1 MVKQRLRRGDE
12 PPSPHALVVRG
23 LAASHNGNSVFD
35 RTHLSTDAELNQDL
49 YGFAGLSAWLVT
61 PDWPLQRILE
71 EKLARAQRVALISV
85 DELRKSGLTI
95 WDTGAAPHVDL
106 VALDGGLDTLVE
118 GIMAISC
125 DSMDNPYYASEES
138 S

>member
-1 MVKQRLRRGDE
+1 MSDN
-12 PPSPHALVVRG
+12 S
-23 LAASHNGNSVFD
+23 SVFS
-35 RTHLSTDAELNQDL
+35 RAQLVTDAETNMDL

-61 PDWPLQRILE
+61 PDWPLQQILE
-71 EKLARAQRVALISV
+71 EKLARAQRVALIPVEGLSA
-85 DELRKSGLTI
+85 LGLTA
-95 WDTGAAPHVDL
+95 WDTGTAPHVDL
-106 VALDGGLDTLVE
+106 VALDGGLDTLVD

>member
-35 RTHLSTDAELNQDL
+35 RTLLTIDAELNQDL

-61 PDWPLQRILE
+61 PDWPLQRILD
-71 EKLARAQRVALISV
+71 EKLPRAQRVALIPVEGLSA
-85 DELRKSGLTI
+85 LGLTA

-106 VALDGGLDTLVE
+106 VALDGGLETLVE

-125 DSMDNPYYASEES
+125 DSMDNPYYAREES

>member
-12 PPSPHALVVRG
+12 PPPYGAVVVRG
-23 LAASHNGNSVFD
+23 LSHKSDNSSLFSRAQLVA
-35 RTHLSTDAELNQDL
+35 DADTSMDF

-71 EKLARAQRVALISV
+71 EKLARAQRVALIPVEGLSA
-85 DELRKSGLTI
+85 LGLTA
-95 WDTGAAPHVDL
+95 WDTGAAPHVHL
-106 VALDGGLDTLVE
+106 VALDGGLDTLVD

-125 DSMDNPYYASEES
+125 ASMDDSYYASEES

>member
-12 PPSPHALVVRG
+12 PPPRGAMVVRG
-23 LAASHNGNSVFD
+23 LSHSGGNSSLFSRAQLV
-35 RTHLSTDAELNQDL
+35 TDTETNMDL

-71 EKLARAQRVALISV
+71 EKLARARCVALIPV
-85 DELRKSGLTI
+85 EELSTFGLTV

-106 VALDGGLDTLVE
+106 VALEGGVDTLVD

-125 DSMDNPYYASEES
+125 ESMDNPYYASEES

>member
-1 MVKQRLRRGDE
+1 
-12 PPSPHALVVRG
+12 
-23 LAASHNGNSVFD
+23 LAASHNGNSAFD
-35 RTHLSTDAELNQDL
+35 RTHLSTDAGLNQDL
-49 YGFAGLSAWLVT
+49 DGFAGLSAWVIT

-71 EKLARAQRVALISV
+71 EKLARAQRVAPIGV
-85 DELRKSGLTI
+85 DELSKSGLTI
-95 WDTGAAPHVDL
+95 WDTGVAPHVDL

-118 GIMAISC
+118 RITAISC